1 MLARLTLRWLR
12 IAAICFLPML
22 AGLWVGS
29 TTFGG
34 SEFKPW
40 KPQMVD
46 LDVYRRVGEM
56 VIGSGDIYNSPDRLP
71 FLYPPFAALL
81 AVLLA
86 VLPVTVMQWTWVGIN
101 VLCVLAMLYRAGLKG
116 WVLSLVSAAVILG
129 VEPVAMTFA
138 FGQLGIVLVALVC
151 LDVMPGPHFLARWRS
166 AHHRIVPEGVFSGIA
181 TAIKLTPGITMLYL
195 LAARRRRPGLMVGL
209 SFLAATLVAAVAL
222 PRESLTFW
230 GRLAHGDTGLGGS
243 VIYVTNQSVMGT
255 WLRLVGLGQLQ
266 SLTGLAACAVV
277 AGLGVW
283 AAALWHRLG
292 WIQLGV
298 CLSGVAGL
306 LASPVSWSHHF
317 VWVVPLAVVLMH
329 KLLPVWVRIS
339 GYLFC
344 GWVAFAPFKKLPGG
358 ADVELTYTAEQLFL
372 DSLTTVLGIAFL
384 VICIVAGQRARARHG
399 SADISVDERTPLST
413 PATQRAL

>member
-1 MLARLTLRWLR
+1 MFARLTLRWLR

-86 VLPVTVMQWTWVGIN
+86 VLPVTVMQWTWVAVN

-116 WVLSLVSAAVILG
+116 WALSLVGAAVILG

-151 LDVMPGPHFLARWRS
+151 LDVMPGPHFLTRWRGS
-166 AHHRIVPEGVFSGIA
+166 HHRLLPEGLLSGLA
-181 TAIKLTPGITMLYL
+181 TAIKLTPGITLLYL
-195 LAARRRRPGLMVGL
+195 WAAGRRRPAITVGL
-209 SFLAATLVAAVAL
+209 SFVAVTLVAAIAL

-255 WLRLVGLGQLQ
+255 WLRIVGLGGVQ
-266 SLTGLAACAVV
+266 SLTGLLLCALVAA
-277 AGLGVW
+277 LGVW

-292 WIQLGV
+292 WVQLAV

-317 VWVVPLAVVLMH
+317 VWVLPLAIVLQH
-329 KLLPVWVRIS
+329 RLLPAAIRIS
-339 GYLFC
+339 GYVFC

-358 ADVELTYTAEQLFL
+358 ADVELMYTAEQLFL
-372 DSLTTVLGIAFL
+372 DSLTTILGIALL
-384 VICIVAGQRARARHG
+384 VICVVTGLHTRSRP
-399 SADISVDERTPLST
+399 ADISVDH
-413 PATQRAL
+413 PALRPDPTRPGARM